1 MPNIAVIHSS
11 QGSSGNGLLQ
21 IGAELIPI
29 PAICTEGSGESHT
42 PARVATCG
50 TLSYMSNGPVSHSTG
65 TVTPGLGVCVNAC
78 EYVRAGEWT
87 GASGNMCLLMNVCY
101 CVHVRICVV
110 CKQMNEKVFT
120 CVLRTKHFF
129 SLAVSGKS
137 RPGVCLFHI
146 PVCRHTCVY
155 THTQL
160 PGISFKKHSCLIH
173 PYPMLVINPILKPF
187 LSLNSAFQILMCT
200 RTMLGNLAKMQ
211 ILT

>member
-1 MPNIAVIHSS
+1 MPNVAVIHSS

-50 TLSYMSNGPVSHSTG
+50 ILSYMSNGPVSHSTV
-65 TVTPGLGVCVNAC
+65 TVTPGLGMCVNAC

-87 GASGNMCLLMNVCY
+87 GASGNVCLLMNVCY

-120 CVLRTKHFF
+120 CILRTKHF
-129 SLAVSGKS
+129 LAWLCQANQDLVFIYFTYLCAGTH
-137 RPGVCLFHI
+137 VC
-146 PVCRHTCVY
+146 
-155 THTQL
+155 THTHTTSRDQL
-160 PGISFKKHSCLIH
+160 QEAFLPNTPLPHACDQPHS
-173 PYPMLVINPILKPF
+173 
-187 LSLNSAFQILMCT
+187 
-200 RTMLGNLAKMQ
+200 
-211 ILT
+211 